1 MNKQNEESD
10 SGKTPSCQFSVHHDI
25 EVDRVFVYNGDK
37 LVGECE
43 AYELDAICAFLGV
56 EYEEIEE
63 AF

>member
-1 MNKQNEESD
+1 MNTENES
-10 SGKTPSCQFSVHHDI
+10 KYLVAHDI
-25 EVDRVFVYNGDK
+25 EVDRVFVYKDDE

-56 EYEEIEE
+56 KYEEIEE